1 MHASAETM
9 RNVDPAWWDDDA
21 AVQRFVCDLVAAEL
35 AAMRLTGP
43 ALPPLPWP
51 EDLHIGRD
59 LGADSLEL
67 MGLASAL
74 AEALHM
80 HESGIEDYL
89 LARQTVGDWVCIAQT
104 GLSRFSARLTFRTSG
119 STGTPKSCMHTLDS
133 LWQEVRELAPRLE
146 GTRRIFSAVP
156 GHHIYG
162 FLFTVLLPRA
172 LGVPGDAVT
181 DLRSGSAARLAHQL
195 REGDMVV
202 GHPEFWRAAARTV
215 PAFPAGVTGV
225 TSTAPCP
232 DEVSAALELAGL
244 TTLLQVYG
252 SSETAG
258 VGWRTSHAQPYT
270 LFSYWQRDGD
280 DTGAIVRAGDH
291 GGRHDCQDAL
301 RWLDARRFMPAGRI
315 DQAVQVGGI
324 NVFPA
329 RVRREL
335 LLHPDVLDA
344 SVRLMQP
351 AEGNRLKAFV
361 VPRNA
366 GADCQQLHAAL
377 DTWAGARL
385 SAPERPRAF
394 SFGGALPADD
404 KGKPADWP
412 LRQ

>member
-1 MHASAETM
+1 MHADADTM
-9 RNVDPAWWDDDA
+9 GNCPAWWEDEA
-21 AVQRFVCDLVAAEL
+21 AVQRYVCDLVAAEL

-172 LGVPGDAVT
+172 LGVPADAVT

-195 REGDMVV
+195 REGDLVV

-215 PAFPAGVTGV
+215 PGFPAGVTGV

-232 DEVSAALELAGL
+232 DEVSAALALAGL

-258 VGWRTSHAQPYT
+258 VGWRTSPAQPYT

-280 DTGAIVRAGDH
+280 DTGAIVRAGDR
-291 GGRHDCQDAL
+291 GGRRDCQDAL
-301 RWLDARRFMPAGRI
+301 RWLDARRFVPTGRI

-329 RVRREL
+329 QVRREL

-351 AEGNRLKAFV
+351 AEGNRLKAYV

-366 GADCQQLHAAL
+366 RADRQQLHAAL
-377 DTWAGARL
+377 DAWAGARL
-385 SAPERPRAF
+385 SAPARPRAF
-394 SFGGALPADD
+394 SFGAALPADD

>member
-1 MHASAETM
+1 MHACAKAL
-9 RNVDPAWWDDDA
+9 NACPAWWEDDA
-21 AVQRFVCDLVAAEL
+21 AAQRFVCDLVAAEL
-35 AAMRLTGP
+35 AVMRLTGP

-51 EDLHIGRD
+51 RDMHIGHD

-89 LARQTVGDWVCIAQT
+89 LARQTIGDWVGIAQT
-104 GLSRFSARLTFRTSG
+104 GLSRFSARMTFRTSG
-119 STGTPKSCMHTLDS
+119 STGTPKRCVHALES
-133 LWQEVRELAPRLE
+133 LWQEARELAPLLQ
-146 GTRRIFSAVP
+146 GTRRIYSAVP
-156 GHHIYG
+156 SHHIYG

-172 LGVPGDAVT
+172 LGVAGGEVI
-181 DLRSGSAARLAHQL
+181 DLRSGSTARLAHQL
-195 REGDMVV
+195 RAGDLVV

-215 PAFPAGVTGV
+215 PAFAAGVTGV

-232 DEVSAALELAGL
+232 DAVSAALEQAGL
-244 TTLLQVYG
+244 ATLLQVYG

-258 VGWRTSHAQPYT
+258 VGWRVGAAQPYT
-270 LFSYWQRDGD
+270 LFSYWRRDD
-280 DTGAIVRAGDH
+280 SGALLRAGEH
-291 GGRHDCQDAL
+291 GGGQACQDTL
-301 RWLDARRFMPAGRI
+301 LWLDERRFVPTGRV

-329 RVRREL
+329 RVRQEL

-344 SVRLMQP
+344 SVRLMHP
-351 AEGNRLKAFV
+351 SEGNRLKAFV

-366 GADCQQLHAAL
+366 AANPQALHAAL
-377 DTWAGARL
+377 DAWAGERL
-385 SAPERPRAF
+385 AAPERPRAF
-394 SFGGALPADD
+394 SFGAALPADA

-412 LRQ
+412 LR